1 MGVRKYRGQ
10 IVCDKRWPDGNRTT
24 RVCANR
30 TQAKQLLDRIN
41 ASIADGTWQK
51 LKEQL
56 KLRDRGTLTL
66 KEFSK
71 TYIEEYA
78 KVRNKKKSWL
88 RKQTSLNA
96 LNQFMGRVKL
106 EAITPGHLH
115 NYVRHRK
122 LKGLSEASINRELA
136 TIKHLLT
143 YAVDT
148 GLIESNAVEKFRNL
162 KEEQKQRPRF
172 SDEEIQSV
180 IDAVSPDCRPIFIF
194 IRETGCRREEAL
206 SLQHWQV
213 HEESE
218 TVVFSE
224 DTKSKKYRY
233 APLTEAALEAVNVLP
248 SIDGCAYV
256 FYNLKS
262 KDRWHDCRK
271 PWEQARAKVGLPELQ
286 VKDLRRHF
294 AIDLAENGANMHDI
308 QQVLGHASV
317 ATTERHYAQ
326 FSPVHSAK
334 KILRVLQGGKA
345 IEPGEETKRKQDE
358 KVLREVR

>member
-1 MGVRKYRGQ
+1 
-10 IVCDKRWPDGNRTT
+10 
-24 RVCANR
+24 
-30 TQAKQLLDRIN
+30 LDRIN
-41 ASIADGTWQK
+41 VSIADGTWQEF
-51 LKEQL
+51 KEKL
-56 KLRDRGTLTL
+56 KLRDRRTLTL
-66 KEFSK
+66 EEFSK

-96 LNQFMGRVKL
+96 LNQFMGKINL
-106 EAITPGHLH
+106 EAITPSHLH
-115 NYVRHRK
+115 KYVRYRK
-122 LKGLSEASINRELA
+122 SKGLSDASINRELA

-148 GLIESNAVEKFRNL
+148 GLIEYNAVEKFRNL

-248 SIDGCAYV
+248 SIDNCAYV

-271 PWEQARAKVGLPELQ
+271 PWEQAREKVGLPEIQ

-308 QQVLGHASV
+308 QQVLGHASI

-326 FSPVHSAK
+326 FSPKHSAK
-334 KILRVLQGGKA
+334 KILRVLQGGKSSKLQA
-345 IEPGEETKRKQDE
+345 TEPEEETKRKQGE
-358 KVLREVR
+358 KVLRKVR